1 MNLMPLQF
9 GEKLQFL
16 RNQRGLTQEAL
27 GSHLGRSQAY
37 VSKLESGHKPPT
49 VELVIRIADLFDVS
63 TDYLLRDSVA
73 IVRADD
79 TPKKSVRRIKRGRT
93 RASL

>member
-1 MNLMPLQF
+1 MSLMPLRF
-9 GEKLQFL
+9 GEKLQHL
-16 RNQRGLTQEAL
+16 RSRRGLTQEAL
-27 GSHLGRSQAY
+27 GTYLGHSQAY
-37 VSKLESGHKPPT
+37 VSKLESGQKPPT
-49 VELVIRIADLFDVS
+49 VELVISIADLFDVS

-73 IVRADD
+73 VARADD